1 MRRKIPFQLLE
12 EDEEIF
18 GLEVQYLSAIETFMY
33 LANCTRSDIA
43 FALNLLA
50 RYSSTIK
57 KNIRMG
63 TNIYFAISVE
73 QLK

>member
-50 RYSSTIK
+50 RYSSTI
-57 KNIRMG
+57 
-63 TNIYFAISVE
+63 
-73 QLK
+73 

>member
-18 GLEVQYLSAIETFMY
+18 GLEVPYLSAIEAFMY

-57 KNIRMG
+57 KKTLEWG
-63 TNIYFAISVE
+63 QIYTS
-73 QLK
+73 LSPWNN

>member
-18 GLEVQYLSAIETFMY
+18 GLEVPYLSAIETFMY

-57 KNIRMG
+57 K
-63 TNIYFAISVE
+63 
-73 QLK
+73 KH

>member
-57 KNIRMG
+57 K
-63 TNIYFAISVE
+63 
-73 QLK
+73 KKH